1 MPLTYPLHKETWS
14 LVSPKCGKCCDNVA
28 MGDQIEK
35 LPANVYLS
43 EQFGNYDDFGKLA
56 DRDIINLARGF
67 AFGCIRGV
75 LESYRASKNTAEVRQ
90 KIATDIECVMSG
102 KPEYFMQHKVV
113 CDETNNIPAD
123 VANNEISAD
132 ILFRPPH
139 SECFIVTHAKV
150 ALVDKPRALP
160 NGPISKGVK
169 LDGVIDDIIDLSNYS
184 EDHS

>member
-1 MPLTYPLHKETWS
+1 MPLTYPLHEETWS

-28 MGDQIEK
+28 MDDQIEK
-35 LPANVYLS
+35 LPASVYLS
-43 EQFGNYDDFGKLA
+43 EQWIDDFEKPT
-56 DRDIINLARGF
+56 DRDIIHLARGF

-75 LESYRASKNTAEVRQ
+75 LESYRASKNTTKVRQ
-90 KIATDIECVMSG
+90 KITTDIECVMLG
-102 KPEYFMQHKVV
+102 KPEYFLEYKVV

-139 SECFIVTHAKV
+139 SESFIITHAKV
-150 ALVDKPRALP
+150 ALVDKPRPA
-160 NGPISKGVK
+160 GKGVK
-169 LDGVIDDIIDLSNYS
+169 LDGVIDIDLGDYS